1 MTYHSKTL
9 IDNIFTNLVSKETI
23 YGNLTSTMLDH
34 LPQFLIMTSIF
45 SNLPINK
52 CNIFEINWSKFSK
65 EEFILDYFDTDW
77 DNVLNIHL
85 QGNDMNISFNSFLP
99 IGISCWIGITP
110 YKKVSKYNLKLKPK
124 SWITTSLQKVNFI

>member
-1 MTYHSKTL
+1 MFLPYILQPTRMIYHSKTL

-34 LPQFLIMTSIF
+34 LPQFLIIPSIF
-45 SNLPINK
+45 SNLPISK

-85 QGNDMNISFNSFLP
+85 QGNHMNISFNSFFTNRYQLLDRHNT
-99 IGISCWIGITP
+99 I
-110 YKKVSKYNLKLKPK
+110 
-124 SWITTSLQKVNFI
+124 